1 MSDPA
6 VLAISG
12 PAVAAGD
19 SASTAKVIE
28 AGRRK
33 IASFTATGGRLDA
46 LVLLGNLTRTGSDE
60 DFRELDRVVQE
71 LSLDCMLDGD
81 EQQPRIVAVPG
92 PADGAAIPASSM
104 LARTLTSGWDATEES
119 FWRGEDRD
127 LVDLVARRYA
137 AFTSWFEAQHRP
149 STWRAGRLPGDG
161 SGVIGSGDRQLR
173 IVTINTSFRLL
184 HDAPLTDW
192 NLYPVTPLHLRDAGI
207 GSYANHDVA
216 TWLLSARIVPV
227 PVGELG
233 SPTTLI
239 TGEATPGPSSG
250 WNLVRGDVG
259 TLVLGADGAP
269 RTGSD
274 VSLIEAHQPPTA
286 AQPTSPTTPIDEV
299 TKAFAGTLRSG
310 RLVLVVTSGP
320 EAGSINEW
328 NVPVSNA
335 DDFHEILAEQAHT
348 STAVPLP
355 ELVRSLRRTDPDLL
369 HNSTA
374 ALKAVADPPNK
385 LAEALLRGPWYRVYD
400 LSGTNVLRLAAEA
413 WNKRGRKFSV
423 VDAAHE
429 PLTPGS
435 GHMELVILM
444 AGASDSG
451 QRDVDFELTAPART
465 PREVWLRQLKA
476 DLLTNPALLV
486 AADVSSRHLSY
497 CLPLLPEV
505 SARGKSVQSYFLVA
519 SGQDETVQFRLRE
532 YGVQQLPPPLAD
544 VIGKHL
550 QPGVEE
556 FETGTK
562 LLARQREG
570 LRRGSGIQLVNT
582 LLESARP
589 GDDEYLYGQ
598 DPSWGDIR
606 DRIPARLSTV
616 QEMWDASAAAADKL
630 PIVILE
636 DRSGTGKS
644 TALMQ
649 FGIELMQDDRS
660 VGWLDRDAS
669 RDLRDLV
676 RETEELSLD
685 AILVDDIDIFGAR
698 ATSLL
703 HDLNRGGK
711 TLVVATIRSTRSDLL
726 GSGFRRISPLQLTD
740 ADLGALV
747 TALELNGKLGR
758 LKDQLTPEMRID
770 VLRRASDQDL
780 MMAMNEAI
788 FGFRLGPRV
797 LSEFDQLDTTRQR
810 VYSFVCLFY
819 ALQYEDRS
827 LTLSVN
833 DLVQVAS
840 EDDPAAG
847 VLLIIDELRRK
858 RLVTQSETGQLRSRH
873 RVIAE
878 QIFTERIR
886 RQPGYQQELMTDLML
901 FYVERA
907 WHIKDRTNR
916 FRRVMVALINHRVM
930 VQSDLPIA
938 SVRAIY
944 DELRS
949 YLADDLHY
957 WLQRGS
963 YELEKQQLDR
973 AATDVRTALGCTNG
987 ATDYKVRTTWG
998 LIAWRLARRDLHDE
1012 RSQQEALDAVT
1023 ALDEVIRIK
1032 GRDSPHTF
1040 TFLAGEGVE
1049 WLAETTFVS
1058 PDEKLMLARRIA
1070 EIIELGQFLLKG
1082 NREFENAVE
1091 RSKRELVKLLVPPGA
1106 QTERTI
1112 PL

>member
-1 MSDPA
+1 MSYPA

-12 PAVAAGD
+12 PAVAAD
-19 SASTAKVIE
+19 DPAVTEMVID
-28 AGRRK
+28 AGRRN

-46 LVLLGNLTRTGSDE
+46 LVLLGNLTRTGSDD

-92 PADGAAIPASSM
+92 PADGAAIPASGM
-104 LARTLTSGWDATEES
+104 LARTLTTGWDATEES

-137 AFTSWFEAQHRP
+137 AFMSWFESQHRP
-149 STWRAGRLPGDG
+149 MSWRTGRLPGDG
-161 SGVIGSGDRQLR
+161 SGFIGSGDRKLR
-173 IVTINTSFRLL
+173 IVTINASFRLPY
-184 HDAPLTDW
+184 DAPLTDW
-192 NLYPVTPLHLRDAGI
+192 NSYPVTPLHLRDAGI
-207 GSYANHDVA
+207 GGQADHGVAN
-216 TWLLSARIVPV
+216 WLLSARTVPV
-227 PVGELG
+227 PVGEIG
-233 SPTTLI
+233 SRTTLI
-239 TGEATPGPSSG
+239 TGESSPGSPPG
-250 WNLVRGDVG
+250 WNLIRGNVG

-269 RTGSD
+269 HTGSD
-274 VSLIEAHQPPTA
+274 VSLIEVPQPPSV
-286 AQPTSPTTPIDEV
+286 AQPSSSVTPIDEV
-299 TKAFAGTLRSG
+299 AKAFAGTLRSG
-310 RLVLVVTSGP
+310 RMVLVVTSGP

-335 DDFHEILAEQAHT
+335 DEFHEILAEQVHMSA
-348 STAVPLP
+348 AVPLP
-355 ELVRSLRRTDPDLL
+355 ELVRSLRRTDPDRL
-369 HNSTA
+369 HNSIA
-374 ALKAVADPPNK
+374 ALTAVADPPNK
-385 LAEALLRGPWYRVYD
+385 LAEALLRGPWYRMYD

-413 WNKRGRKFSV
+413 WNKRGRNFSV
-423 VDAAHE
+423 VDAAHD

-435 GHMELVILM
+435 GRMELVILM
-444 AGASDSG
+444 ADAGASG
-451 QRDVDFELTAPART
+451 PRNVDFELTARART

-505 SARGKSVQSYFLVA
+505 DARGKSVQSHFLVA
-519 SGQDETVQFRLRE
+519 SGQDETVQFRLRG
-532 YGVQQLPPPLAD
+532 YGVQQLPTPLAD

-570 LRRGSGIQLVNT
+570 LRRGSGIQLVST
-582 LLESARP
+582 LLEAARP

-616 QEMWDASAAAADKL
+616 QEMWNASAAVADKL
-630 PIVILE
+630 PIVLLE

-649 FGIELMQDDRS
+649 FGMELMRDDRS

-669 RDLRDLV
+669 RNLRDLV
-676 RETEELSLD
+676 QETEELSLD

-703 HDLNRGGK
+703 HDLNRGGM
-711 TLVVATIRSTRSDLL
+711 TLVVATIRSTRSELL
-726 GSGFRRISPLQLTD
+726 GSGFHRISPLQLTD

-747 TALELNGKLGR
+747 TALEQSGKLGR
-758 LKDQLTPEMRID
+758 LKDQLTPEMRIN

-797 LSEFDQLDTTRQR
+797 LSEFDQLDLTRRR

-840 EDDPAAG
+840 EDDPTAG

-873 RVIAE
+873 RLIAE

-886 RQPGYQQELMTDLML
+886 RQPGYQQELMTDLIQ

-907 WHIKDRTNR
+907 WHITDRTNR

-930 VQSDLPIA
+930 VQSDLPIT

-973 AATDVRTALGCTNG
+973 AATDVRAALGCTNG

-998 LIAWRLARRDLHDE
+998 LIAWRLARRDPYDQRLQE
-1012 RSQQEALDAVT
+1012 EALDAVG
-1023 ALDEVIRIK
+1023 ALDEVVRAK
-1032 GRDSPHTF
+1032 GSHSPHTF
-1040 TFLAGEGVE
+1040 AFLAGEGVG
-1049 WLAETTFVS
+1049 WLTETNFVN
-1058 PDEKLMLARRIA
+1058 PDEKLVLARRIA
-1070 EIIELGQFLLKG
+1070 EIIDLGQRLLKG
-1082 NREFENAVE
+1082 NREFETAVE
-1091 RSKRELVKLLVPPGA
+1091 RSKGELARLLVPPGA